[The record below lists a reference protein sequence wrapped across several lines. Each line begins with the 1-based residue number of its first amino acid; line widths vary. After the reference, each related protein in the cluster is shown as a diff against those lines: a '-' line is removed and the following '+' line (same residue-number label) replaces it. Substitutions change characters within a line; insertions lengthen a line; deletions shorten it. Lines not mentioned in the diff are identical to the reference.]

1 MKRVQLLL
9 LLMASMSAWASEKPA
24 RQMQYW
30 PEGRS
35 IVCVNG
41 NNRYTRALYGSHT
54 LFRLET
60 SDRPLFATYDKGKSK
75 NIRLYLTTGG
85 ERVRLDSTTYCKAE
99 YEGGERRYIV
109 KHEGWGRDAELR
121 ITALASQN
129 EETALWSF
137 YATGFT
143 GAVQMEARVCQVAKT
158 KMSREGDLGLEPR
171 SSYEPSADEKN
182 LQTIA
187 WDGEGCSY
195 LWLLDNQ
202 KLVVPYVEDGSKRMV
217 REQNALRK
225 LTSTVEFTTP
235 NPFINTLGANLVA
248 AADGLWDGET
258 WLHGCIGWRMPLAG
272 WRAAYVADALGWND
286 RAISHFNAYA
296 KSQVTNVPPIYPHPS
311 QDAANNLARAE
322 EKWGTQM
329 YSNGY
334 ICRYPNRNDKMHH
347 YDMNLNY
354 VDELLWHFCYDA
366 DTAYMRKIFP
376 LLKLHLEWEKRNFDP
391 DGDHLYDAY
400 CCIWASD
407 ALYYNSGAV
416 THSSAYNYRGNLLT
430 ARIAEIIGED
440 PTPYQKEADAI
451 LEAMNKRLWIEDEGH
466 WAEFQDFM
474 GEKRL
479 HKSAAIWSIYT
490 PIDCG
495 ACSDEQAYRAT
506 KWVDNYIPHIP
517 VRVNEVGSE
526 NFDGGSGVAKPQYLS
541 VDGRSTSS
549 PTGETPHPS
558 QFSLQ
563 PSSPSSSPTGET
575 LHPSKFLLPT
585 SLKTISTTN
594 WMPYDWSTNNVAH
607 EEVMNMVLAYFKAG
621 RYDSGYNLLMAD
633 ILDGQY
639 LGQSPGNFG
648 QISYYDKARS
658 EAYRDFGD
666 NVGISARAI
675 INGLFGVQ
683 PDALHG
689 RCVLQPAFPLEW
701 DSVTFKTPYLTYRYV
716 KEGNKQIYDI
726 TQNFTRPL
734 QIVIKSFLGNGKVK
748 IVEGSNEK
756 TQRIIVEVG
765 SENFDGGS
773 DVAEPQYLSV
783 DGRSTSSL
791 NTSSS
796 PLGEKLHPSKFLH
809 QTSKYGLSPIPS
821 AKKRVVVDLGEYFNA
836 NVDDIFKNE
845 YLSPR
850 SPYTTLEIPKQ
861 GIGQWCLPKRT
872 ATIEDDGLRAK
883 VRDGLFD
890 TGLNGLKFATPAT
903 GKNIV
908 YTSLW
913 DNYPNSISIPLKG
926 MASFANLLLAGS
938 TNNMQSRIDNGI
950 VVAFY
955 KDGSSDT
962 LHLENPS
969 NWCPIEQEYYVDE
982 YAFRVGPQRPYRVH
996 LGSGVVARELLE
1008 VGGKNFDGGSDVAEP
1023 QYLSV
1028 DGRSTSSLETPHPSK
1043 FLHQPSSPSSSP
1055 TGEKPR
1061 NSSFPLPSS
1070 SNPDSAEP
1078 RYIENGAAQILRMPL
1093 NEKKK
1098 LKEIKLRTLSND
1110 VVIGLMAITLER

>member
-1 MKRVQLLL
+1 
-9 LLMASMSAWASEKPA
+9 
-24 RQMQYW
+24 MQYW

-41 NNRYTRALYGSHT
+41 ENRYTRALYGSHT

-60 SDRPLFATYDKGKSK
+60 SDRPIFATYDKGNSK

-85 ERVRLDSTTYCKAE
+85 KTVRLDSTTYCKAE
-99 YEGGERRYIV
+99 YEGGERRYLV
-109 KHEGWGRDAELR
+109 KHDAWGKEAELR
-121 ITALASQN
+121 IIALASQR

-137 YATGFT
+137 ECMGFA
-143 GAVQMEARVCQVAKT
+143 GDVQMEARVCQVAKT

-171 SSYEPSADEKN
+171 SSYEASADEKG
-182 LQTIA
+182 LQTIT

-195 LWLLDNQ
+195 LWLLNNEQ
-202 KLVVPYVEDGSKRMV
+202 LVVPYTEDGTKRMV
-217 REQNALRK
+217 REQKLLRD
-225 LTSTVEFTTP
+225 LTSIVEFTTP

-258 WLHGCIGWRMPLAG
+258 WLHGCIGWRTPLAG

-311 QDAANNLARAE
+311 QDEANNLARAE

-366 DTAYMRKIFP
+366 DTAYMRKMLP

-440 PTPYQKEADAI
+440 PTPYRNEANAI

-495 ACSDEQAYRAT
+495 ACTDEQAYRAA
-506 KWVDNYIPHIP
+506 KWVDEYIPHIP
-517 VRVNEVGSE
+517 VRVDVGRMNEE
-526 NFDGGSGVAKPQYLS
+526 GGSDATKSQ
-541 VDGRSTSS
+541 DGSNDVRRSLTISTS
-549 PTGETPHPS
+549 
-558 QFSLQ
+558 
-563 PSSPSSSPTGET
+563 T
-575 LHPSKFLLPT
+575 LPKSDLLN
-585 SLKTISTTN
+585 SLKTISTTD

-607 EEVMNMVLAYFKAG
+607 EEVMNMVLAFFKAG
-621 RYDSGYNLLMAD
+621 MRKEGFNLLMAD
-633 ILDGQY
+633 LLDGQY
-639 LGQSPGNFG
+639 LGQCPGNFG

-683 PDALHG
+683 PDALNG
-689 RCVLQPAFPLEW
+689 RCVIQPAFPEDW
-701 DSVTFKTPYLTYRYV
+701 DSVTFKTPYLTYQFIR
-716 KEGNKQIYDI
+716 EGNKDIYHI

-734 QIVIKSFLGNGKVK
+734 QIVIKTFLGDGKVSVK
-748 IVEGSNEK
+748 EGTNDKTQTIIVEGRRMNYELGSNATKSQDESYD
-756 TQRIIVEVG
+756 VG
-765 SENFDGGS
+765 STS
-773 DVAEPQYLSV
+773 TIK
-783 DGRSTSSL
+783 TSSL
-791 NTSSS
+791 PIGEILPPSS
-796 PLGEKLHPSKFLH
+796 FLH
-809 QTSKYGLSPIPS
+809 QTSKYGLDSIPY
-821 AKKRVVVDLGEYFNA
+821 AKKRTCVDFSAYFNA

-872 ATIEDDGLRAK
+872 ATIEDDGLRARVK
-883 VRDGLFD
+883 DGLFD
-890 TGLNGLKFATPAT
+890 TGLNGLTFATPAM
-903 GKNIV
+903 GNNIA

-913 DNYPNSISIPLKG
+913 DNYPNSITIPLKG
-926 MASFANLLLAGS
+926 KAKYANLLLAGS

-950 VVAFY
+950 IVATY
-955 KDGSSDT
+955 QDGTSDT
-962 LHLENPS
+962 LHLENPT
-969 NWCPIEQEYYVDE
+969 NWCPIEQEYYIDGL
-982 YAFRVGPQRPYRVH
+982 AFRTLPQRPYRVH
-996 LGSGVVARELLE
+996 LGSGAVARELLE
-1008 VGGKNFDGGSDVAEP
+1008 VGK
-1023 QYLSV
+1023 
-1028 DGRSTSSLETPHPSK
+1028 T
-1043 FLHQPSSPSSSP
+1043 
-1055 TGEKPR
+1055 
-1061 NSSFPLPSS
+1061 NSSFHLPPS

-1078 RYIENGAAQILRMPL
+1078 RYIEDGAAQILRMPL
-1093 NEKKK
+1093 DSKKR
-1098 LKEIKLRTLSND
+1098 LKAIEVRTLSND

>member
-1 MKRVQLLL
+1 MKSILTWLLL
-9 LLMASMSAWASEKPA
+9 TASVVAWASEKPA

-41 NNRYTRALYGSHT
+41 NNLYSRALYGSHT

-60 SDRPLFATYDKGKSK
+60 SDRPIFATYDKGNSK

-85 ERVRLDSTTYCKAE
+85 SKIRLDSTTYCKAE

-109 KHEGWGRDAELR
+109 KHDAWGKDAELR
-121 ITALASQN
+121 ITALASQH

-137 YATGFT
+137 YCTGFKDD
-143 GAVQMEARVCQVAKT
+143 VLMEARVCQVAKT

-171 SSYEPSADEKN
+171 SSYEPSADEKD
-182 LQTIA
+182 LQTIS
-187 WDGEGCSY
+187 WDANGYSY
-195 LWLLDNQ
+195 LWLLDNK
-202 KLVVPYVEDGSKRMV
+202 KLIVPYPDDGTKRMV
-217 REQNALRK
+217 RELK
-225 LTSTVEFTTP
+225 ELHELTSAVEFTTP

-248 AADGLWDGET
+248 AADGLWDGES

-311 QDAANNLARAE
+311 QDEANNLARAE

-366 DTAYMRKIFP
+366 DTAYMRKMFP

-440 PTPYQKEADAI
+440 PTPYREEAEAI
-451 LEAMNKRLWIEDEGH
+451 LKAMNQRLWIEDEGH

-495 ACSDEQAYRAT
+495 ACTDEQAYRAT
-506 KWVDNYIPHIP
+506 KWVDKYIPHIP
-517 VRVNEVGSE
+517 VRINEESLNEECRMKIEESLYAE
-526 NFDGGSGVAKPQYLS
+526 N
-541 VDGRSTSS
+541 
-549 PTGETPHPS
+549 
-558 QFSLQ
+558 
-563 PSSPSSSPTGET
+563 SSSNNSSSSDSSKKDSSFFI
-575 LHPSKFLLPT
+575 LHSSFN
-585 SLKTISTTN
+585 TISTTN
-594 WMPYDWSTNNVAH
+594 WLPYDWSTNNVAH

-633 ILDGQY
+633 LLDGQY
-639 LGQSPGNFG
+639 LGQCPGNFG

-683 PDALHG
+683 PDALNG
-689 RCVLQPAFPLEW
+689 KCVIQPAFPLEW
-701 DSVTFKTPYLTYRYV
+701 DSVTFKTPYLSYQYI
-716 KEGNKQIYDI
+716 KDGNKIVFHI

-734 QIVIKSFLGNGKVK
+734 KIIVKTFLGQGNVKV
-748 IVEGSNEK
+748 VEGSDEK
-756 TQRIIVEVG
+756 TQRIEIEVG
-765 SENFDGGS
+765 SDASQVGS
-773 DVAEPQYLSV
+773 DDV
-783 DGRSTSSL
+783 RSTSSI
-791 NTSSS
+791 N
-796 PLGEKLHPSKFLH
+796 PS
-809 QTSKYGLSPIPS
+809 TSPIGETLPNS
-821 AKKRVVVDLGEYFNA
+821 SILLPTSNFGLDDIPFAKKRTSVDMSKYFNA

-883 VRDGLFD
+883 VKNGLFD
-890 TGLNGLKFATPAT
+890 TGLNGLMFATPAE

-913 DNYPNSISIPLKG
+913 DNYPNSITIPLKG
-926 MASFANLLLAGS
+926 KAKYANLLLAGS

-950 VVAFY
+950 IVATY
-955 KDGSSDT
+955 QDGTTDT
-962 LHLENPS
+962 LHLENPI

-982 YAFRVGPQRPYRVH
+982 FAFRVGPQRPYRVH
-996 LGSGVVARELLE
+996 LGSGVVSRELLNE
-1008 VGGKNFDGGSDVAEP
+1008 ECRMKNEESSNAEHSSSRISSSKDSSSKDSSFFI
-1023 QYLSV
+1023 LH
-1028 DGRSTSSLETPHPSK
+1028 SSLK
-1043 FLHQPSSPSSSP
+1043 
-1055 TGEKPR
+1055 
-1061 NSSFPLPSS
+1061 
-1070 SNPDSAEP
+1070 NPDSAEP
-1078 RYIENGAAQILRMPL
+1078 MYIENGAAQILRMPL

>member
-1 MKRVQLLL
+1 MMKSILTWLLL
-9 LLMASMSAWASEKPA
+9 TASVVAWASEKPA

-41 NNRYTRALYGSHT
+41 NNLYSRALYGSHT

-60 SDRPLFATYDKGKSK
+60 SDRPIFATYDKGNSK

-85 ERVRLDSTTYCKAE
+85 SKIRLDSTTYCKAE

-109 KHEGWGRDAELR
+109 KHDAWGKDAELR
-121 ITALASQN
+121 ITALASQH

-137 YATGFT
+137 YCTGFKDD
-143 GAVQMEARVCQVAKT
+143 VLMEARVCQVAKT

-171 SSYEPSADEKN
+171 SSYEPSADEKD
-182 LQTIA
+182 LQTIS
-187 WDGEGCSY
+187 WDANGYSY
-195 LWLLDNQ
+195 LWLLDNK
-202 KLVVPYVEDGSKRMV
+202 KLIVPYPDDGTKRMV
-217 REQNALRK
+217 RELK
-225 LTSTVEFTTP
+225 ELHELTSAVEFTTP

-248 AADGLWDGET
+248 AADGLWDGES

-311 QDAANNLARAE
+311 QDEANNLARAE

-366 DTAYMRKIFP
+366 DTAYMRKMFP

-440 PTPYQKEADAI
+440 PTPYREEAEAI
-451 LEAMNKRLWIEDEGH
+451 LKAMNQRLWIEDEGH

-495 ACSDEQAYRAT
+495 ACTDEQAYRAT
-506 KWVDNYIPHIP
+506 KWVDKYIPHIP
-517 VRVNEVGSE
+517 VRINEESLNEECRMKNEESLYAE
-526 NFDGGSGVAKPQYLS
+526 N
-541 VDGRSTSS
+541 
-549 PTGETPHPS
+549 
-558 QFSLQ
+558 
-563 PSSPSSSPTGET
+563 SSSNNSSSSDSSKKDSSFFI
-575 LHPSKFLLPT
+575 LHSSFN
-585 SLKTISTTN
+585 TISTTN
-594 WMPYDWSTNNVAH
+594 WLPYDWSTNNVAH

-633 ILDGQY
+633 LLDGQY
-639 LGQSPGNFG
+639 LGQCPGNFG

-683 PDALHG
+683 PDALNG
-689 RCVLQPAFPLEW
+689 KCVIQPAFPLEW
-701 DSVTFKTPYLTYRYV
+701 DSVTFKTPYLSYQYI
-716 KEGNKQIYDI
+716 KDGNKIVFHI

-734 QIVIKSFLGNGKVK
+734 KIIVKTFLGQGNVKV
-748 IVEGSNEK
+748 VEGSDEK
-756 TQRIIVEVG
+756 TQRIEIEVG
-765 SENFDGGS
+765 SDASQVGS
-773 DVAEPQYLSV
+773 DDV
-783 DGRSTSSL
+783 RSTSSI
-791 NTSSS
+791 N
-796 PLGEKLHPSKFLH
+796 PS
-809 QTSKYGLSPIPS
+809 TSPIGETLPNS
-821 AKKRVVVDLGEYFNA
+821 SILLPTSNFGLDDIPFAKKRTSVDMSKYFNA

-883 VRDGLFD
+883 VKNGLFD
-890 TGLNGLKFATPAT
+890 TGLNGLMFATPAE

-913 DNYPNSISIPLKG
+913 DNYPNSITIPLKG
-926 MASFANLLLAGS
+926 KAKYANLLLAGS

-950 VVAFY
+950 IVATY
-955 KDGSSDT
+955 QDGTTDT
-962 LHLENPS
+962 LHLENPI

-982 YAFRVGPQRPYRVH
+982 FAFRVGPQRPYRVH
-996 LGSGVVARELLE
+996 LGSGVVSRELLNE
-1008 VGGKNFDGGSDVAEP
+1008 ECRMKNEESSNAEHSSSRISSSKDSSSKDSSFFS
-1023 QYLSV
+1023 LH
-1028 DGRSTSSLETPHPSK
+1028 SSLK
-1043 FLHQPSSPSSSP
+1043 
-1055 TGEKPR
+1055 
-1061 NSSFPLPSS
+1061 
-1070 SNPDSAEP
+1070 NPDSAEP
-1078 RYIENGAAQILRMPL
+1078 MYIENGAAQILRMPL

>member
-1 MKRVQLLL
+1 MKSILTWLFL
-9 LLMASMSAWASEKPA
+9 TASVVVWASEKPA

-41 NNRYTRALYGSHT
+41 NNLYSRALYGSHT

-60 SDRPLFATYDKGKSK
+60 SDRPIFATYDKGNSK

-85 ERVRLDSTTYCKAE
+85 SKIRLDSTTYCKAE

-109 KHEGWGRDAELR
+109 KHDAWGKNAELR
-121 ITALASQN
+121 ITALASQH

-137 YATGFT
+137 CCTGFKDD
-143 GAVQMEARVCQVAKT
+143 VLMEARVCQVAKT

-171 SSYEPSADEKN
+171 SSYEPSADEKD
-182 LQTIA
+182 LQTIS
-187 WDGEGCSY
+187 WDANGYSY
-195 LWLLDNQ
+195 LWLLDNK
-202 KLVVPYVEDGSKRMV
+202 KLIVPYPDDGTKRMV
-217 REQNALRK
+217 RELK
-225 LTSTVEFTTP
+225 DLHELTSAVEFTTP

-248 AADGLWDGET
+248 AADGLWDGES

-311 QDAANNLARAE
+311 QDEANNLARAE

-366 DTAYMRKIFP
+366 DTAYMRKMFP

-440 PTPYQKEADAI
+440 PTPYREEAEAI
-451 LEAMNKRLWIEDEGH
+451 LKAMNQRLWIEDEGH

-495 ACSDEQAYRAT
+495 ACTDEQAYRAT
-506 KWVDNYIPHIP
+506 KWVDKYIPHIP
-517 VRVNEVGSE
+517 IRISEVGSRNLE
-526 NFDGGSGVAKPQYLS
+526 LGSDALQVES
-541 VDGRSTSS
+541 DDVRSTSTIKTSYS
-549 PTGETPHPS
+549 PTGEILPNSSFQIPPS
-558 QFSLQ
+558 IQ
-563 PSSPSSSPTGET
+563 
-575 LHPSKFLLPT
+575 
-585 SLKTISTTN
+585 TISTTN
-594 WMPYDWSTNNVAH
+594 WLPYDWSTNNVAH

-633 ILDGQY
+633 LLDGQY
-639 LGQSPGNFG
+639 LGQCPGNFG

-683 PDALHG
+683 PDALNG
-689 RCVLQPAFPLEW
+689 RCVIQPAFPLEW
-701 DSVTFKTPYLTYRYV
+701 DSVTFKTPYLSYQYI
-716 KEGNKQIYDI
+716 KDGNKIVFHI

-734 QIVIKSFLGNGKVK
+734 KIIVKTFLGQGNVKV
-748 IVEGSNEK
+748 VEGNDEK
-756 TQRIIVEVG
+756 TQMIEIEVGIRNYEVG
-765 SENFDGGS
+765 SSASQDRS
-773 DVAEPQYLSV
+773 DDV
-783 DGRSTSSL
+783 R
-791 NTSSS
+791 NTSSINPSTS
-796 PLGEKLHPSKFLH
+796 PLGETLPNSSILLPTSKF
-809 QTSKYGLSPIPS
+809 GLDDIPF
-821 AKKRVVVDLGEYFNA
+821 AKKRTTVDLSKYFNA

-883 VRDGLFD
+883 VKNGLFD
-890 TGLNGLKFATPAT
+890 TGLNGLTFATPT
-903 GKNIV
+903 EGKNIV

-913 DNYPNSISIPLKG
+913 DNYPNSITIPLKG
-926 MASFANLLLAGS
+926 KAKYANLLLAGS

-950 VVAFY
+950 IVATY
-955 KDGSSDT
+955 QDGTTDT
-962 LHLENPS
+962 LHLENPI

-982 YAFRVGPQRPYRVH
+982 FAFRVGPRRPYRVH
-996 LGSGVVARELLE
+996 LGSGVVSRELLD
-1008 VGGKNFDGGSDVAEP
+1008 VGSRNYEGGSGAS
-1023 QYLSV
+1023 QGRSN
-1028 DGRSTSSLETPHPSK
+1028 DGRSTSSLKT
-1043 FLHQPSSPSSSP
+1043 SSSP
-1055 TGEKPR
+1055 KGETLP
-1061 NSSFPLPSS
+1061 NSSFHLPPS

-1093 NEKKK
+1093 NESKK

>member
-1 MKRVQLLL
+1 MKSILTWLLL
-9 LLMASMSAWASEKPA
+9 TASVVAWASEKPA

-41 NNRYTRALYGSHT
+41 NNLYSRALYGSHT

-60 SDRPLFATYDKGKSK
+60 SDRPIFATYDKGNSK

-85 ERVRLDSTTYCKAE
+85 SKIRLDSTTYCKAE

-109 KHEGWGRDAELR
+109 KHDAWGKDAELR
-121 ITALASQN
+121 ITALASQH

-137 YATGFT
+137 YCTGFKDD
-143 GAVQMEARVCQVAKT
+143 VLMEARVCQVAKT

-171 SSYEPSADEKN
+171 SSYEPSADEKD
-182 LQTIA
+182 LQTIS
-187 WDGEGCSY
+187 WDANGYSY
-195 LWLLDNQ
+195 LWLLDNK
-202 KLVVPYVEDGSKRMV
+202 KLIVPYPDDGTKRMV
-217 REQNALRK
+217 RELK
-225 LTSTVEFTTP
+225 ELHELTSAVEFTTP

-248 AADGLWDGET
+248 AADGLWDGES

-311 QDAANNLARAE
+311 QDEANNLARAE

-366 DTAYMRKIFP
+366 DTAYMRKMFP

-440 PTPYQKEADAI
+440 PTPYREEAEAI
-451 LEAMNKRLWIEDEGH
+451 LKAMNQRLWIEDEGH

-495 ACSDEQAYRAT
+495 ACTDEQAYRAT
-506 KWVDNYIPHIP
+506 KWVDKYIPHIP
-517 VRVNEVGSE
+517 VRINEESLNEECRMKNEESLYAE
-526 NFDGGSGVAKPQYLS
+526 N
-541 VDGRSTSS
+541 
-549 PTGETPHPS
+549 
-558 QFSLQ
+558 
-563 PSSPSSSPTGET
+563 SSSNNSSSSDSSKKDSSFFI
-575 LHPSKFLLPT
+575 LHSSFN
-585 SLKTISTTN
+585 TISTTN
-594 WMPYDWSTNNVAH
+594 WLPYDWSTNNVAH

-633 ILDGQY
+633 LLDGQY
-639 LGQSPGNFG
+639 LGQCPGNFG

-683 PDALHG
+683 PDALNG
-689 RCVLQPAFPLEW
+689 KCVIQPAFPLEW
-701 DSVTFKTPYLTYRYV
+701 DSVTFKTPYLSYQYI
-716 KEGNKQIYDI
+716 KDGNKIVFHI

-734 QIVIKSFLGNGKVK
+734 KIIVKTFLGQGNVKV
-748 IVEGSNEK
+748 VEGSDEK
-756 TQRIIVEVG
+756 TQRIEIEVG
-765 SENFDGGS
+765 SDASQVGS
-773 DVAEPQYLSV
+773 DDV
-783 DGRSTSSL
+783 RSTSSI
-791 NTSSS
+791 N
-796 PLGEKLHPSKFLH
+796 PS
-809 QTSKYGLSPIPS
+809 TSPIGETLPNS
-821 AKKRVVVDLGEYFNA
+821 SILLPTSNFGLDDIPFAKKRTSVDMSKYFNA

-883 VRDGLFD
+883 VKNGLFD
-890 TGLNGLKFATPAT
+890 TGLNGLMFATPAE

-913 DNYPNSISIPLKG
+913 DNYPNSITIPLKG
-926 MASFANLLLAGS
+926 KAKYANLLLAGS

-950 VVAFY
+950 IVATY
-955 KDGSSDT
+955 QDGTTDT
-962 LHLENPS
+962 LHLENPI

-982 YAFRVGPQRPYRVH
+982 FAFRVGPQRPYRVH
-996 LGSGVVARELLE
+996 LGSGVVSRELLNE
-1008 VGGKNFDGGSDVAEP
+1008 ECRMKNEESSNAEHSSSRISSSKDSSSKDSSFFI
-1023 QYLSV
+1023 LH
-1028 DGRSTSSLETPHPSK
+1028 SSLK
-1043 FLHQPSSPSSSP
+1043 
-1055 TGEKPR
+1055 
-1061 NSSFPLPSS
+1061 
-1070 SNPDSAEP
+1070 NPDSAEP
-1078 RYIENGAAQILRMPL
+1078 MYIENGAAQILRMPL